1 MGPEHVEVGSE
12 AGVATRPIPP
22 VRRVP
27 WQIWVVVVLLAVEGL
42 LSNLPLIPKAPV
54 AAVWL
59 GAKCLFIV
67 GLLRGW
73 RWMFVVFLLAAAV
86 HTLFFAT
93 RAPIIALINL
103 VLLLLVASAL
113 RFYFPRA
120 GDGPA
125 VGAGATSWGKDGVAE
140 QD

>member
-1 MGPEHVEVGSE
+1 MGLEYVQVGTGS
-12 AGVATRPIPP
+12 GVATRSVRP

-67 GLLRGW
+67 GLLKGW
-73 RWMFVVFLLAAAV
+73 RWMFVVFLLVAAV
-86 HTLFFAT
+86 HTLSFAT

-103 VLLLLVASAL
+103 VLLLLVASSL
-113 RFYFPRA
+113 RFYFPGRPDGAA
-120 GDGPA
+120 G
-125 VGAGATSWGKDGVAE
+125 GAGAAS
-140 QD
+140 